1 MRDKKVRHSPPYP
14 PLDKGGI
21 GGGTRAGV
29 FYGIGAGPGD
39 PELITI
45 KALRLLNE
53 APVIAVPAGAKKE
66 SSGRALKVIERLI
79 DLNAKE
85 VIELFLPMTRDGSA
99 LKEAREKA
107 AGEVVKRLE
116 KGLDVAFV
124 TLGDPMIYSTFGS
137 IARLVE
143 KRQGSGSVMAI
154 PGVTSFST
162 AAADALLPLA
172 VGDESI
178 AIVSK
183 YPGERFK
190 EMSAAFDTLVILKVN
205 RDMARLADELK
216 NAGFK
221 GKVFFASE
229 LGWPEE
235 FKTWEMKSA
244 LKKDRGYFSLII
256 VKK

>member
-1 MRDKKVRHSPPYP
+1 MRDKKVR
-14 PLDKGGI
+14 DKKSGA
-21 GGGTRAGV
+21 TKAGV

-45 KALRLLNE
+45 KAARLLNQ
-53 APVIAVPAGAKKE
+53 APVIAVPAGTKKD

-85 VIELFLPMTRDGSA
+85 VIELHLPMTRDNDVLS
-99 LKEAREKA
+99 KAREKA
-107 AGEVVKRLE
+107 AAEVVKRLE

-124 TLGDPMIYSTFGS
+124 TLGDPMIYSTFGY

-143 KRQGSGSVMAI
+143 KRLGKGSVMAV
-154 PGVTSFST
+154 PGVTSFS
-162 AAADALLPLA
+162 AAAAAALLPLA
-172 VGDESI
+172 EGDESI
-178 AIVSK
+178 AIVSR
-183 YPGERFK
+183 YPAKRFK
-190 EMSAAFDTLVILKVN
+190 EMSAAFDTVVILKAGK
-205 RDMARLADELK
+205 DMAGLEDELE
-216 NAGFK
+216 NAGFR

-229 LGWPEE
+229 LGWPGE

-244 LKKDRGYFSLII
+244 LKKDRGYFSLVI

>member
-1 MRDKKVRHSPPYP
+1 MRNKKVRDKKSRAT
-14 PLDKGGI
+14 K
-21 GGGTRAGV
+21 AGV

-45 KALRLLNE
+45 KAARLLNQ
-53 APVIAVPAGAKKE
+53 AHVIAVPAGTKKD

-85 VIELFLPMTRDGSA
+85 IIELHLPMTRDNDA
-99 LKEAREKA
+99 LSNAREKA
-107 AGEVVKRLE
+107 AAEVVKRLE

-124 TLGDPMIYSTFGS
+124 TLGDPMIYSTFGY

-143 KRQGSGSVMAI
+143 KRLGKGSVRAI
-154 PGVTSFST
+154 PGVTSFSA

-172 VGDESI
+172 EGDESI
-178 AIVSK
+178 AVVSR

-190 EMSAAFDTLVILKVN
+190 EMSAAFDTVVILKAN
-205 RDMARLADELK
+205 KDMARIADELK
-216 NAGFK
+216 NTGFE
-221 GKVFFASE
+221 GKAFFASE
-229 LGWPEE
+229 LGWPGE

>member
-1 MRDKKVRHSPPYP
+1 M
-14 PLDKGGI
+14 
-21 GGGTRAGV
+21 
-29 FYGIGAGPGD
+29 
-39 PELITI
+39 
-45 KALRLLNE
+45 
-53 APVIAVPAGAKKE
+53 
-66 SSGRALKVIERLI
+66 KVIERLI

-85 VIELFLPMTRDGSA
+85 IIELHLPMTRDNDA
-99 LKEAREKA
+99 LSKAREKA

-124 TLGDPMIYSTFGS
+124 TLGDPMIYSTFGY

-143 KRQGSGSVMAI
+143 KRLGKGSVRAI
-154 PGVTSFST
+154 PGVTSFSA

-172 VGDESI
+172 EGDESI
-178 AIVSK
+178 AIVSR

-190 EMSAAFDTLVILKVN
+190 EMSAAFDTVVILKAN
-205 RDMARLADELK
+205 KDMARLADELK
-216 NAGFK
+216 NTGFR
-221 GKVFFASE
+221 GKAFFASE
-229 LGWPEE
+229 LGWPGE

>member
-1 MRDKKVRHSPPYP
+1 MRDKKVR
-14 PLDKGGI
+14 DKKSAGAK
-21 GGGTRAGV
+21 AGV

-45 KALRLLNE
+45 KAARLLND
-53 APVIAVPAGAKKE
+53 APVIAVPAGAKKD
-66 SSGRALKVIERLI
+66 SSGRALKVIERLV

-85 VIELFLPMTRDGSA
+85 VLLLHLPMTRDNDA
-99 LKEAREKA
+99 LRKAREKA
-107 AGEVVKRLE
+107 AAEVVKRLE
-116 KGLDVAFV
+116 NGLDVAFV
-124 TLGDPMIYSTFGS
+124 TLGDPMIYSTFGY

-143 KRQGSGSVMAI
+143 KRLGRGSVMAI
-154 PGVTSFST
+154 PGVTSFSA

-172 VGDESI
+172 EGDESI
-178 AIVSK
+178 AIVSR
-183 YPGERFK
+183 YQAERFK
-190 EMSAAFDTLVILKVN
+190 EMSAAFDTVVILKAGKDIVL
-205 RDMARLADELK
+205 LADALK

-221 GKVFFASE
+221 GRTFFASE

-244 LKKDRGYFSLII
+244 LKKDRGYFSLVI